1 MGRTSFVINPERLK
15 GLRVESGLTQQMLMS
30 RAYKILGRSPAA
42 TPKTL
47 IGHYQRIEKH
57 GHTSKAL
64 ADALAQALE
73 TTVEVL
79 QGKDTPEPYHYIDK
93 LVKQLKAQ
101 LELGNN
107 LALNTEFSEWQR
119 KYNSECPDIDED
131 IHGFAKDLGIQIEL
145 AQLIGQPDELIK
157 LRDITGWSGEQIL
170 NPANV
175 HGHWFIRKTVMDS
188 ISTSLEYGLSEIM
201 WEVQDVIKK
210 VSHYY
215 TEDMHIS
222 IKHAYPWIHVDLI
235 HPRMSDFHKTTFIFS
250 RTLPKPDGL
259 KWVSPSEADK
269 WMLSELDR
277 IAFDEANFVTL
288 NDGFNYPS
296 DITNLRL
303 KIIEI
308 TDHAKSR
315 IAYSEGWFTDQE
327 DSVFNRFIVSGRSHA
342 WIVNKLTSGLA
353 EGLRTHLHQLPEV
366 SWKVSANNG
375 RINLT
380 CDTWRLSAEKRR
392 KLGFYNLSYT
402 ISLVEL
408 MPDGSYRAAPW
419 SKKGIEDAANDITRQ
434 LQWVWASE
442 DFASD
447 DEQIILHFQEITKFG
462 ETVVDLTNS
471 SSLEES

>member
-15 GLRVESGLTQQMLMS
+15 GLRVESGLTQEVLMS
-30 RAYKILGRSPAA
+30 KAYKILGRSPEAA
-42 TPKTL
+42 SKTL
-47 IGHYQRIEKH
+47 IGHYQRVEKN

-64 ADALAQALE
+64 ANALAQVLE

-79 QGKDTPEPYHYIDK
+79 QGKDTPESYHYIDK

-107 LALNTEFSEWQR
+107 QALNNEFCEWQS
-119 KYNSECPDIDED
+119 KYNSQCPDMNKD
-131 IHGFAKDLGIQIEL
+131 IYDFARDLGIQIEL

-157 LRDITGWSGEQIL
+157 LRDITGWSSEQIL

-188 ISTSLEYGLSEIM
+188 ISTSLEYGLTEIM
-201 WEVQDVIKK
+201 WEVRDVIKK
-210 VSHYY
+210 VGHFY
-215 TEDMHIS
+215 TDDMHVNV
-222 IKHAYPWIHVDLI
+222 KHAYPWIHIDLI
-235 HPRMSDFHKTTFIFS
+235 HPRISDFHKTTFIFS

-269 WMLSELDR
+269 WMLSELDQ

-315 IAYSEGWFTDQE
+315 IAYSEGWLTDQE
-327 DSVFNRFIVSGRSHA
+327 DSVFDGFLASGRAHY
-342 WIVNKLTSGLA
+342 WIVNKLTGGLA
-353 EGLRTHLHQLPEV
+353 EGLRAHLHHLPEV
-366 SWKVSANNG
+366 SWKVDAYNG
-375 RINLT
+375 RITLT
-380 CDTWRLSAEKRR
+380 CDSWKLSAEKRA
-392 KLGFYNLSYT
+392 KLSFYNLSYT

-419 SKKGIEDAANDITRQ
+419 SKKGIEDAANNITRQ
-434 LQWVWASE
+434 LQLAWEE
-442 DFASD
+442 DIHSY
-447 DEQIILHFQEITKFG
+447 DEKIELLFEEITKK
-462 ETVVDLTNS
+462 
-471 SSLEES
+471 

>member
-15 GLRVESGLTQQMLMS
+15 GLRVESGLTQEVLMS
-30 RAYKILGRSPAA
+30 KAYKILGRSPEAA
-42 TPKTL
+42 PKTL
-47 IGHYQRIEKH
+47 IGHYQRVEKN

-64 ADALAQALE
+64 ANALAQVLE

-79 QGKDTPEPYHYIDK
+79 QGKDTPESYHYIDK

-107 LALNTEFSEWQR
+107 QALNNEFSEWQS
-119 KYNSECPDIDED
+119 KYNSQCPDMNED
-131 IHGFAKDLGIQIEL
+131 IYDFARDLGIQIEL

-157 LRDITGWSGEQIL
+157 LRDITGWSSEQIL

-175 HGHWFIRKTVMDS
+175 HGHWFIRKTVMNS
-188 ISTSLEYGLSEIM
+188 ISTSLEYGLGEIM
-201 WEVQDVIKK
+201 WEVRDVIKK
-210 VSHYY
+210 VGHFY
-215 TEDMHIS
+215 TDDMHVS
-222 IKHAYPWIHVDLI
+222 VKHAYPWIHIDLI
-235 HPRMSDFHKTTFIFS
+235 HPRISDFHKTTFIFS

-288 NDGFNYPS
+288 NDDVLYPS
-296 DITNLRL
+296 DIRNLRL

-315 IAYSEGWFTDQE
+315 IAYSEGWLTDQE
-327 DSVFNRFIVSGRSHA
+327 DSVFDSFLASGRSHY
-342 WIVNKLTSGLA
+342 WIINKLTAGLA
-353 EGLRTHLHQLPEV
+353 EGLRAHLHQLTEA
-366 SWKVSANNG
+366 SWKVDANNG
-375 RINLT
+375 GINLA

-392 KLGFYNLSYT
+392 KLGFYNLNYT

-408 MPDGSYRAAPW
+408 MPDGSYRSAPW
-419 SKKGIEDAANDITRQ
+419 SKKSIEDAANNIKRQ
-434 LQWVWASE
+434 LQWAWASE
-442 DFASD
+442 DFTSD
-447 DEQIILHFQEITKFG
+447 DEQINLHFQEITKLG
-462 ETVVDLTNS
+462 ETVVDLTNT
-471 SSLEES
+471 SSLGES

>member
-15 GLRVESGLTQQMLMS
+15 GLRVESGLTQEMLMS
-30 RAYKILGRSPAA
+30 KAYKILGRSPEAA
-42 TPKTL
+42 PKTL
-47 IGHYQRIEKH
+47 IGHYQRVEKN

-79 QGKDTPEPYHYIDK
+79 QGKDTPESYHYIDK
-93 LVKQLKAQ
+93 LVKQLKSQ

-107 LALNTEFSEWQR
+107 QALNNELSEWHS
-119 KYNSECPDIDED
+119 KYNHQCPDMNED
-131 IHGFAKDLGIQIEL
+131 IHGFARDLGIQIEL

-157 LRDITGWSGEQIL
+157 LRDITGWSSEQIL

-188 ISTSLEYGLSEIM
+188 ISTSLEYGLTEIM
-201 WEVQDVIKK
+201 WEVRDVIKK

-222 IKHAYPWIHVDLI
+222 IKHTYPWIHVELI
-235 HPRMSDFHKTTFIFS
+235 HPRISGFHKTTLIFS

-277 IAFDEANFVTL
+277 IAFDETNFATL
-288 NDGFNYPS
+288 NDGVLYPS

-308 TDHAKSR
+308 TDHDKSR
-315 IAYSEGWFTDQE
+315 LAYSEGWLTDQE
-327 DSVFNRFIVSGRSHA
+327 DSVFDRFLASGRSHC
-342 WIVNKLTSGLA
+342 WVVNRLTGGLA
-353 EGLRTHLHQLPEV
+353 EGLRAHLHQLPEV
-366 SWKVSANNG
+366 SWKVDANNG
-375 RINLT
+375 SINLT
-380 CDTWRLSAEKRR
+380 CDTWKLSAEQRR
-392 KLGFYNLSYT
+392 KLGFYNLNYI

-408 MPDGSYRAAPW
+408 MPNGCYRSAPW
-419 SKKGIEDAANDITRQ
+419 AKKSIEEAANNITRQ
-434 LQWVWASE
+434 LQWAWASE
-442 DFASD
+442 DFDSD
-447 DEQIILHFQEITKFG
+447 DEQIKLHFKEITKRG
-462 ETVVDLTNS
+462 ETVVDLTNIF
-471 SSLEES
+471 SLGES

>member
-15 GLRVESGLTQQMLMS
+15 GLRVESGLTQEMLMS
-30 RAYKILGRSPAA
+30 KAYKILGRSPEAA
-42 TPKTL
+42 PKTL
-47 IGHYQRIEKH
+47 IGHYQRVEKN

-79 QGKDTPEPYHYIDK
+79 QGKDTPESYHYIDK

-107 LALNTEFSEWQR
+107 QALNNEFSEWQS
-119 KYNSECPDIDED
+119 KYNSQCPDMDED
-131 IHGFAKDLGIQIEL
+131 IYDFARDLGIQIEL

-188 ISTSLEYGLSEIM
+188 ISTSLEYGLTEIM
-201 WEVQDVIKK
+201 WEVRDVIKK
-210 VSHYY
+210 VGHFY
-215 TEDMHIS
+215 TDDMHVNV
-222 IKHAYPWIHVDLI
+222 KHAYPWIHIDLI

-288 NDGFNYPS
+288 NDEVLYPS
-296 DITNLRL
+296 DIKNLRL

-308 TDHAKSR
+308 TDNAKSR
-315 IAYSEGWFTDQE
+315 TAYSGGWFTDQE

-342 WIVNKLTSGLA
+342 WIVNRLTSGLA

-366 SWKVSANNG
+366 SWKVSPNNG
-375 RINLT
+375 TINLT
-380 CDTWRLSAEKRR
+380 CDTWRLSPEKRR

-419 SKKGIEDAANDITRQ
+419 SKKGIEDAANNITRQ
-434 LQWVWASE
+434 LQWAWASE
-442 DFASD
+442 DFVSD
-447 DEQIILHFQEITKFG
+447 DEQIKLHFKEITKPG
-462 ETVVDLTNS
+462 ETAVDLTNA
-471 SSLEES
+471 SSLGES

>member
-15 GLRVESGLTQQMLMS
+15 GLRVESGMTQEMLMS
-30 RAYKILGRSPAA
+30 KAYKILGRSPEAA
-42 TPKTL
+42 PKTL
-47 IGHYQRIEKH
+47 IGHYQRVEKN

-64 ADALAQALE
+64 ANALAQVLE

-79 QGKDTPEPYHYIDK
+79 QGKDTPESYHYIDK

-107 LALNTEFSEWQR
+107 QALNNELSEWQS
-119 KYNSECPDIDED
+119 KYNNQCPDMNED
-131 IHGFAKDLGIQIEL
+131 IYDFARDLGIQIEL
-145 AQLIGQPDELIK
+145 AQLIGQEDELIK
-157 LRDITGWSGEQIL
+157 LQDITGWSSEQIL

-175 HGHWFIRKTVMDS
+175 HGHWFVRKTVMNS
-188 ISTSLEYGLSEIM
+188 ISTSLEYGLGEIM
-201 WEVQDVIKK
+201 WEVRDVIKK
-210 VSHYY
+210 VGHFY
-215 TEDMHIS
+215 TDDLRVS
-222 IKHAYPWIHVDLI
+222 VKHAYPWIHIDLI
-235 HPRMSDFHKTTFIFS
+235 HPRISDFHKTTFIFS

-288 NDGFNYPS
+288 NDGFIYPS
-296 DITNLRL
+296 DIKNLRL

-315 IAYSEGWFTDQE
+315 IAYSEGWLTDQE
-327 DSVFNRFIVSGRSHA
+327 DSVFESFLASGRAHY
-342 WIVNKLTSGLA
+342 WIVNKLTGGLA
-353 EGLRTHLHQLPEV
+353 EGLRAHLNHLPEV
-366 SWKVSANNG
+366 SWKVDANNG
-375 RINLT
+375 RITLT
-380 CDTWRLSAEKRR
+380 CDSWKLSAEKRA
-392 KLGFYNLSYT
+392 KLGFYDLSYT

-419 SKKGIEDAANDITRQ
+419 SKKGIEDAANNITRQ
-434 LQWVWASE
+434 LQWAWASE

-447 DEQIILHFQEITKFG
+447 DEQINLHFQERTKLG
-462 ETVVDLTNS
+462 ETIVDFTNA
-471 SSLEES
+471 SSLEE

>member
-15 GLRVESGLTQQMLMS
+15 GLRVESGLTQEVLMS
-30 RAYKILGRSPAA
+30 KAYKILGRSPEAA
-42 TPKTL
+42 SKTL
-47 IGHYQRIEKH
+47 IGHYQRVEKN

-64 ADALAQALE
+64 ANALAQVLE

-79 QGKDTPEPYHYIDK
+79 QGKDTPESYHYIDK

-107 LALNTEFSEWQR
+107 QALNNEFCEWQS
-119 KYNSECPDIDED
+119 KYNSQCPDMNKD
-131 IHGFAKDLGIQIEL
+131 IYDFARDLGIQIEL

-157 LRDITGWSGEQIL
+157 LRDITGWSSEQIL

-188 ISTSLEYGLSEIM
+188 ISTSLEYGLTEIM
-201 WEVQDVIKK
+201 WEVRDVIKK
-210 VSHYY
+210 VGHFY
-215 TEDMHIS
+215 TDDMHVNV
-222 IKHAYPWIHVDLI
+222 KHAYPWIHIDLI
-235 HPRMSDFHKTTFIFS
+235 HPRISDFHKTTFIFS

-269 WMLSELDR
+269 WMLSELDQ

-315 IAYSEGWFTDQE
+315 IAYSEGWLTDQE
-327 DSVFNRFIVSGRSHA
+327 DSVFDGFLASGRAHY
-342 WIVNKLTSGLA
+342 WIVNKLTGGLA
-353 EGLRTHLHQLPEV
+353 EGLRAHLHHLPEV
-366 SWKVSANNG
+366 SWKVDAYNG
-375 RINLT
+375 RITLT
-380 CDTWRLSAEKRR
+380 CDSWKLSAEKRA

-419 SKKGIEDAANDITRQ
+419 SKKGIEDAANNITRQ
-434 LQWVWASE
+434 LQLAWEE
-442 DFASD
+442 DIHSY
-447 DEQIILHFQEITKFG
+447 DEKIELLFEEITKK
-462 ETVVDLTNS
+462 
-471 SSLEES
+471 